1 MSSRHIVTSY
11 LSDEVLLQRLVLL
24 HFTGVPENEG
34 QQQHQCQHEP
44 HQSLSMSEQVDCSYD
59 RRTKQQRQKA
69 L

>member
-1 MSSRHIVTSY
+1 MSSRCIITSY

-34 QQQHQCQHEP
+34 QQQHQCQNEP
-44 HQSLSMSEQVDCSYD
+44 HQYLSTSEQVDCSYD
-59 RRTKQQRQKA
+59 KRTKQQRQKA